1 MKQIIYTKDAP
12 EPVGPYSQA
21 VLAGNTLYC
30 SGQIAIDP
38 ATGQLIQGDITAQT
52 HLCMKNVQ
60 NVLEAAKMSLNN
72 VVKVSCF
79 LKEMADFAEFNGVY
93 AQYFADSK
101 PARSCVAVKELPK
114 GALVEIEVIA
124 LREDN

>member
-60 NVLEAAKMSLNN
+60 NVLEAAKMSLSN

-93 AQYFADSK
+93 AQYFTDSK

>member
-93 AQYFADSK
+93 AQYFTDSK

>member
-1 MKQIIYTKDAP
+1 MNKIIYTNNAP

-38 ATGQLIQGDITAQT
+38 ATGKLSDGDVTLQA
-52 HLCMKNVQ
+52 HLCLKNIKNILQ
-60 NVLEAAKMSLNN
+60 AAQMDINN

-79 LKEMADFAEFNGVY
+79 LKEMSDFAQFNEVY
-93 AQYFADSK
+93 AQYFLENQ
-101 PARSCVAVKELPK
+101 PARSCVAVKDLPK

-124 LREDN
+124 VKG

>member
-1 MKQIIYTKDAP
+1 MKQIIYTADAP

-21 VLAGNTLYC
+21 VIAGNTLYC

-38 ATGQLIQGDITAQT
+38 STGKLSDGKITEQA
-52 HLCMKNVQ
+52 HLCIKNIK
-60 NVLEAAKMSLNN
+60 NILKAANMNLNN
-72 VVKVSCF
+72 VVKTSCF
-79 LKEMADFAEFNGVY
+79 LKEMGDFAEFNEVY
-93 AQYFADSK
+93 AQYFNENK

-124 LREDN
+124 ICE

>member
-1 MKQIIYTKDAP
+1 MKQIIYTADAP

-21 VLAGNTLYC
+21 VIAGNTLYC

-38 ATGQLIQGDITAQT
+38 STGKLSDGNITEQA
-52 HLCMKNVQ
+52 HLCIKNIK
-60 NVLEAAKMSLNN
+60 NILKAANMNLTNI
-72 VVKVSCF
+72 VKTSCF
-79 LKEMADFAEFNGVY
+79 LKEMGDFAEFNEVY
-93 AQYFADSK
+93 AQYFNENK

-124 LREDN
+124 ICN

>member
-1 MKQIIYTKDAP
+1 MKQIIYTADAP

-21 VLAGNTLYC
+21 VIVGNTLYC

-38 ATGQLIQGDITAQT
+38 STGKLSDGNITEQA
-52 HLCMKNVQ
+52 HLCIKNIK
-60 NVLEAAKMSLNN
+60 NILKAANMNLNN
-72 VVKVSCF
+72 VVKTSCF
-79 LKEMADFAEFNGVY
+79 LKEMGDFAEFNEVY
-93 AQYFADSK
+93 AQYFNENK

-124 LREDN
+124 ICN

>member
-12 EPVGPYSQA
+12 EPVGPYSQS

-93 AQYFADSK
+93 AQYFTDSK

>member
-1 MKQIIYTKDAP
+1 MKQIIYTADAP

-21 VLAGNTLYC
+21 VIAGNTLYC

-38 ATGQLIQGDITAQT
+38 STGKLSDGSITEQA
-52 HLCMKNVQ
+52 HLCIKNIK
-60 NVLEAAKMSLNN
+60 NILKAANMNLNN
-72 VVKVSCF
+72 VVKTSCF
-79 LKEMADFAEFNGVY
+79 LKEMGDFAEFNEVY
-93 AQYFADSK
+93 AQYFNENK

-124 LREDN
+124 ICN

>member
-1 MKQIIYTKDAP
+1 MKQIIYTADAP

-21 VLAGNTLYC
+21 VIAGNTLYC

-38 ATGQLIQGDITAQT
+38 STGKLSDGNITEQA
-52 HLCMKNVQ
+52 HLCIKNIK
-60 NVLEAAKMSLNN
+60 NILKAANMNLNN
-72 VVKVSCF
+72 IVKTSCF
-79 LKEMADFAEFNGVY
+79 LKEMGDFAEFNEVY
-93 AQYFADSK
+93 AQYFNENK

-124 LREDN
+124 ICN